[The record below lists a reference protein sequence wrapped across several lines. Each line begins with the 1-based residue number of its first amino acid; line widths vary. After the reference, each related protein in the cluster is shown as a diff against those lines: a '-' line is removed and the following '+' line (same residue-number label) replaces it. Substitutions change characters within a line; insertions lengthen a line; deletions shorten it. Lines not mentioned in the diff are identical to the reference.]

1 MNAGGDGTLLDSTLL
16 DSTLLDSTLLDST
29 LLDSTLL
36 DMLPGCPPSSAYQR
50 VLPTTRSRPATTCR
64 AIHLPATNLV
74 GNKPRRQRLSGR

>member
-1 MNAGGDGTLLDSTLL
+1 MNAGDDG
-16 DSTLLDSTLLDST
+16 TLLDSTLLDST

-50 VLPTTRSRPATTCR
+50 VLPTTRSRPATWPATTCR